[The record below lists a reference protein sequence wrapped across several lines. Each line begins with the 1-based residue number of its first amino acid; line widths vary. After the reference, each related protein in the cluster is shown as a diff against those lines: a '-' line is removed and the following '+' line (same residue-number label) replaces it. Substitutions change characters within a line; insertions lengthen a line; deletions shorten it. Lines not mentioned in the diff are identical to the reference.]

1 MHKEHSN
8 FNGKYLQGLS
18 SPQGA
23 SDPVQMGIGNLL
35 PSPSS
40 HSTSHPSFFL
50 DEEWRDE
57 EITLLSREI
66 VTQDID
72 KSVDRLTD
80 KLNKLNNFLSFY
92 ISTKSKSK
100 DSIKNM
106 LNYLIKYDKEKAIFN
121 DSTEELCNVIELF
134 LDSQYANSTPLNSDG
149 VNSIKEGNQ
158 LIKEH
163 FFRERDLKIIKAKKT
178 QVLTHSGALKCEACN
193 FDYSSTYGTRGH
205 NYIEVHHKKPISE
218 YKAGDITKLSDLAV
232 LCSSCHRMIHR
243 CHPWLTITELK
254 NIINKRAV
262 A

>member
-8 FNGKYLQGLS
+8 FNGKYLQGKS

-35 PSPSS
+35 SSPSS
-40 HSTSHPSFFL
+40 HSTSHPSLFL
-50 DEEWRDE
+50 DEEWRNE

-66 VTQDID
+66 DTQDID
-72 KSVDRLTD
+72 KSVERLTD

-100 DSIKNM
+100 ESIKNM
-106 LNYLIKYDKEKAIFN
+106 LHYLINSNEKKAIFN

-134 LDSQYANSTPLNSDG
+134 LDSQYANPTPLSTDEINS
-149 VNSIKEGNQ
+149 VNEGNK

-163 FFRERDLKIIKAKKT
+163 FFIERDLKIIKAKKA
-178 QVLTHSGALKCEACN
+178 QVLNYKGALKCEACN
-193 FDYSSTYGTRGH
+193 FDYSSTYGIRGH

-218 YKAGDITKLSDLAV
+218 YKAGNITKLSDLAV

-243 CHPWLTITELK
+243 CQPWLTINELK
-254 NIINKRAV
+254 NIINKSSIA
-262 A
+262 